1 MPIRVAKRSVWP
13 PRQDPSWPSV
23 WVLPAWRWLPLAPL
37 AIVENVRA
45 KRVFE
50 RERDRV
56 LAELDCD
63 LSEAGEHVL
72 PVRVDYRYGHGLK
85 LLVLGP
91 PRPEIE
97 YEPTPWLKGLQ
108 GVAGLDRAPF
118 ESTTGVR
125 LLVNNSF
132 ASGPDGRALARLP
145 GSPPGEYQV
154 RVVVTDGAR
163 GLAGVPHRLVV
174 MNDVCGCEL
183 MGPAVLVLGAFIA
196 ATIGSALC
204 VWSAGSLR
212 RAGRLELSVPRQAKQ
227 DAQA

>member
-1 MPIRVAKRSVWP
+1 
-13 PRQDPSWPSV
+13 
-23 WVLPAWRWLPLAPL
+23 
-37 AIVENVRA
+37 
-45 KRVFE
+45 
-50 RERDRV
+50 
-56 LAELDCD
+56 
-63 LSEAGEHVL
+63 
-72 PVRVDYRYGHGLK
+72 
-85 LLVLGP
+85 
-91 PRPEIE
+91 
-97 YEPTPWLKGLQ
+97 
-108 GVAGLDRAPF
+108 
-118 ESTTGVR
+118 
-125 LLVNNSF
+125 VNNSF

-212 RAGRLELSVPRQAKQ
+212 RAGRLEPSVPRQAKQ

>member
-1 MPIRVAKRSVWP
+1 VPIRVAKRSVWP

-97 YEPTPWLKGLQ
+97 Y
-108 GVAGLDRAPF
+108 
-118 ESTTGVR
+118 
-125 LLVNNSF
+125 
-132 ASGPDGRALARLP
+132 
-145 GSPPGEYQV
+145 
-154 RVVVTDGAR
+154 
-163 GLAGVPHRLVV
+163 
-174 MNDVCGCEL
+174 
-183 MGPAVLVLGAFIA
+183 
-196 ATIGSALC
+196 
-204 VWSAGSLR
+204 
-212 RAGRLELSVPRQAKQ
+212 
-227 DAQA
+227 